1 MNRAATTALHSLKFP
16 MDGLSK
22 ERVVKQSME
31 MKNIVKRFPGVLA
44 NNNVNLTIQAG
55 EIHALLGEN
64 GAGKSTLMQILYG
77 FHSMDSGEIWIDGKR
92 VHLGSPK
99 DAIAL
104 GIGMVHQEFMLV
116 RPFSVVENTVLG
128 LREGGA
134 LLDLQRASKK
144 LRE

>member
-1 MNRAATTALHSLKFP
+1 MR
-16 MDGLSK
+16 
-22 ERVVKQSME
+22 
-31 MKNIVKRFPGVLA
+31 NIVKRFPGVLA

-77 FHSMDSGEIWIDGKR
+77 FHSMDSGEILIDGEPVR
-92 VHLGSPK
+92 LGSPK

-116 RPFSVVENTVLG
+116 RRFSVVENTVLG
-128 LREGGA
+128 LRESSGR
-134 LLDLQRASKK
+134 LIDLRQASKRLK
-144 LRE
+144 ELSDRHGLALDPEAEVGSLPIGVQQR